1 MAKAPEDTPMLK
13 QYFATKALHPEAILL
28 YRVGDFYEAYSDDAV
43 LVSKLLG
50 LVLTHRSNGE
60 KGSTEMAGVPHHAL
74 QQYLPKLVRAGYKVA
89 VCDQLEDPKL
99 AKGKLVKRGITE
111 ILTPGVAFSD
121 GILEQKEHNF
131 LCGL

>member
-1 MAKAPEDTPMLK
+1 MSKAPEDTPMLK
-13 QYFATKALHPEAILL
+13 QYFATKAQHPEAILL

-111 ILTPGVAFSD
+111 ILTPGVAFSE
-121 GILEQKEHNF
+121 GMLE
-131 LCGL
+131 